1 MKFTKKVILAFITG
15 IIMTASAIPSFAQQ
29 ESIAYVTIDSPSE
42 IQSRAEKM
50 EVVTQKLYWHKN
62 KKGRYEVGTVD
73 FKVTYGY
80 NSITKTGS
88 VNSVEVIK
96 YNMNE
101 DFEAYPSTTT
111 NKSILIYVKNLEPA
125 NISDKTARGINRFD
139 FSVSAK
145 GSINVKSITY
155 FVNSGG

>member
-80 NSITKTGS
+80 NSITQTGS

-111 NKSILIYVKNLEPA
+111 KNSILIYVKNLEPA
-125 NISDKTARGINRFD
+125 NISDRRALGVNRFD
-139 FSVSAK
+139 FSVSAN

-155 FVNSGG
+155 FENI

>member
-139 FSVSAK
+139 FSVSAN

-155 FVNSGG
+155 FENI

>member
-62 KKGRYEVGTVD
+62 KSGRYEVGTVD

-80 NSITKTGS
+80 NSITQTGS
-88 VNSVEVIK
+88 VNSVEIIK
-96 YNMNE
+96 HNINE

-111 NKSILIYVKNLEPA
+111 KNSILIYVKNLEPA
-125 NISDKTARGINRFD
+125 NISDRRALGVNRFD
-139 FSVSAK
+139 FPVSAN

-155 FVNSGG
+155 FENI